1 MDKGREGDQQDPGLP
16 SNYNEVTRLVSDLS
30 ASSPSG
36 HTCFLKDPCPQL
48 CFLSR
53 SGHGLPGCPLP
64 RPAECLA
71 SSCCGRVPGTD
82 SVFSFLCIY
91 ILSVSLAPK
100 TTSVLPLPPPP
111 AFLSCP
117 WRQFYSEPG
126 PNPNPFHSV
135 WFSSHPCSL
144 TCLLPPRPLHFQPLP
159 GLWSPDGLFRPGLID
174 ILPMAASVAC

>member
-1 MDKGREGDQQDPGLP
+1 MGAKGIRCGKGVDKGREGDQQDPGLP

-53 SGHGLPGCPLP
+53 FGHGLPGCPLP

-82 SVFSFLCIY
+82 SGFSFLCTY

-100 TTSVLPLPPPP
+100 TTSVLHPHPHPLRS
-111 AFLSCP
+111 FLALGGSFTVSLALIPTRFIQC
-117 WRQFYSEPG
+117 G
-126 PNPNPFHSV
+126 
-135 WFSSHPCSL
+135 SHPTL
-144 TCLLPPRPLHFQPLP
+144 AL
-159 GLWSPDGLFRPGLID
+159 
-174 ILPMAASVAC
+174 